1 MSPSCI
7 KHCLVLNILHR
18 VDWPRMSTPRRRR
31 GQCGT
36 WVWTTTLPCSQVHMT
51 VSGCERSSREFTE
64 GLPVDKIVSV
74 QSIPNRRRVV
84 GFLLYFI
91 CRRLYRYPELTQK
104 LHAWIVSYVSESS
117 VFLLDGEETV
127 LPYGRS
133 PYIQPKKVCHLVTSD
148 GSEFQVI

>member
-36 WVWTTTLPCSQVHMT
+36 WVWITTLPCGQVHLT
-51 VSGCERSSREFTE
+51 VSVCERSSREFTE
-64 GLPVDKIVSV
+64 SLPVEEIVSV

-104 LHAWIVSYVSESS
+104 LHPWIVSSVSGSI
-117 VFLLDGEETV
+117 VLLLGGGETV
-127 LPYGRS
+127 PPYGRS
-133 PYIQPKKVCHLVTSD
+133 LKDRPEKVCHLVTSD
-148 GSEFQVI
+148 GSEFQ